1 MFFIIINIIDF
12 KGLMGIF
19 NFLKSYMIGMRELWL
34 SDVGCYMSD
43 VGEYRF
49 IDRFCVLLIVVI
61 LFSEG

>member
-43 VGEYRF
+43 VGE
-49 IDRFCVLLIVVI
+49 
-61 LFSEG
+61 